1 MKKTIRQIAKVTLSL
16 IACLSFI
23 LMCGETPDGGIY
35 LPWNLGWLASL
46 AVCTKLLDKMGVFE
60 AENQREK

>member
-35 LPWNLGWLASL
+35 LPWNLGWMASL
-46 AVCTKLLDKMGVFE
+46 AVCTKLLDKMGVFGN
-60 AENQREK
+60 AKK

>member
-1 MKKTIRQIAKVTLSL
+1 MKQIVIKIYKVTLMV

-23 LMCGETPDGGIY
+23 LMCAETPDGGIY

-46 AVCTKLLDKMGVFE
+46 AVCTKLLDKMGAF
-60 AENQREK
+60 NNN

>member
-46 AVCTKLLDKMGVFE
+46 AVCTKLLDKMGVFG
-60 AENQREK
+60 NSKK

>member
-1 MKKTIRQIAKVTLSL
+1 MKQIVIKIYKVTLMV

-23 LMCGETPDGGIY
+23 LMCAETPDGGIY

-46 AVCTKLLDKMGVFE
+46 AVCTKLLDKMGVFGN
-60 AENQREK
+60 AKK